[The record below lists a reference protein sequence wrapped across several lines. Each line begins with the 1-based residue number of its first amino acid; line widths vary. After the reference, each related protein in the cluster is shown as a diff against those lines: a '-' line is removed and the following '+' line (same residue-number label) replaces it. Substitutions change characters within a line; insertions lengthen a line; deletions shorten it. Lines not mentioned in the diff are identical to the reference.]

1 MNRTFVIL
9 LLWSVACFGMG
20 LLAAQF
26 LR

>member
-9 LLWSVACFGMG
+9 MLWSVACFGMG